1 MVHIHGR
8 FFPDESLYGNI
19 FGSDA
24 SLSAFCGV
32 SRQNDSDIPRP
43 DVMYEKIAADTMM
56 DPWQQAPVLRLA
68 GMDDQNDVLEAPYVK
83 VLVVLQ
89 RMITSLN
96 RYE

>member
-1 MVHIHGR
+1 MAG

-56 DPWQQAPVLRLA
+56 DPWQQAPNSSRGDGRPKRRFRCSVCQGA
-68 GMDDQNDVLEAPYVK
+68 VSITQDDHFFE
-83 VLVVLQ
+83 
-89 RMITSLN
+89 
-96 RYE
+96 